1 MLANGAELKQER
13 VRADLLERELHLDPD
28 ARALMAAFPPWVGSG
43 SAYNFRET
51 LVQRMPMLTDQYDL
65 PVSTAFAAAR
75 DAYVEGCDL
84 ALTLYP
90 GAAEAFDRAL
100 TIDPSFAL
108 AHAGK
113 AQVFMREGKVAQA
126 RAALK
131 AAKDV
136 AAGVSAREAGHIR
149 FFDLAYSGETDAAI
163 EALYAHVAEWP
174 RDALMIATAANP
186 NGLIGVSGRIGQKHE
201 AAALLDR
208 LAPHYGDDA
217 WFLSYHAIAL
227 GEDGRIAEARPKIE
241 RSLMLNRKNAHCAHG
256 MAHVCY
262 ESNDAEG
269 GRDFLS
275 SWLATYPREGAFHGH
290 LSWHLSLIELGAGN
304 WTAAQQ
310 LYHDAIAHDRHPGGP
325 QQKVWDGA
333 AFLWRSELAGHP
345 RDATAWRALSDYA
358 ASALPRP
365 GAGLAD
371 LHLVLTH
378 TVMRDDDALDARTRQ
393 IEELARDGR
402 YLSGS
407 YVPELA
413 RGFVAFERGDYSGA
427 IVALAPLVRESERI
441 GGSRAQ
447 HDLIEFTLLKA
458 YLNADRLE
466 EARQL
471 LAARRPGTSGV
482 VVAGAATLH

>member
-1 MLANGAELKQER
+1 MLADR
-13 VRADLLERELHLDPD
+13 
-28 ARALMAAFPPWVGSG
+28 
-43 SAYNFRET
+43 
-51 LVQRMPMLTDQYDL
+51 YDL
-65 PVSTAFAAAR
+65 PVSTVSAAAR

-90 GAAEAFDRAL
+90 GAVECFDRAL
-100 TIDPSFAL
+100 AIDPGLAL

-113 AQVFMREGKVAQA
+113 AQIFMREGRVAAA
-126 RAALK
+126 RAAMT
-131 AAKDV
+131 AANDV
-136 AAGVSAREAGHIR
+136 AAGVSSREAGHIR
-149 FFDLAYSGETDAAI
+149 FFDLAYSGESDAAI
-163 EALYAHVAEWP
+163 DVLYAHLEQWP
-174 RDALMIATAANP
+174 REALMVAIATNP
-186 NGLIGVSGRIGQKHE
+186 NGLIGVSGRIGQKRE
-201 AAALLDR
+201 TAQLLDR

-227 GEDGRIAEARPKIE
+227 GEDGRVAEARPKIE
-241 RSLMLNRKNAHCAHG
+241 RSLKLNRKNAHCAHG

-262 ESNDAEG
+262 ESGDADG
-269 GRDFLS
+269 GRDFLT

-290 LSWHLSLIELGAGN
+290 LSWHLALIELAAGN

-310 LYHDAIAHDRHPGGP
+310 RYREAIAHDRHPGGP

-333 AFLWRSELAGHP
+333 SFLWRSELAGHP
-345 RDATAWRALSDYA
+345 RDATAWRALYDYA

-371 LHLVLTH
+371 LHVILTEI
-378 TVMRDDDALDARTRQ
+378 VMRDDTALAARSGQ
-393 IEELARDGR
+393 IEKLAREGR
-402 YLSGS
+402 YPSGS

-413 RGFVAFERGDYSGA
+413 RGFEAFERGDCPAA
-427 IVALAPLVRESERI
+427 IDALAPLAKQSERI

-447 HDLIEFTLLKA
+447 HDLIDFTLLKA

-471 LAARRPGTSGV
+471 LATRRPGASGA
-482 VVAGAATLH
+482 VVAGAATLG